1 MKKRNT
7 EKIITAK
14 DFIKVYLELIDLI
27 PDTNVWSENNFENN
41 PSCLYRLKQLN
52 AILVAFRIKSNWIDF
67 SNGEFVFFRPIN
79 QYLSIQNTI
88 NEYKYSK
95 EFRSLKQEKITHQ
108 DIMRIFKFFI
118 DFIIKEYSLESK
130 INRYILANRL
140 PLQYFIQKIKSYRS
154 PHNIKI
160 TNSIIDDLAKIINPS
175 GKGVKLKTLI
185 DKYNYPDVDLKEIDI
200 ENW

>member
-95 EFRSLKQEKITHQ
+95 EFR
-108 DIMRIFKFFI
+108 
-118 DFIIKEYSLESK
+118 Y
-130 INRYILANRL
+130 
-140 PLQYFIQKIKSYRS
+140 
-154 PHNIKI
+154 
-160 TNSIIDDLAKIINPS
+160 
-175 GKGVKLKTLI
+175 
-185 DKYNYPDVDLKEIDI
+185 
-200 ENW
+200 